1 MKKDSDKN
9 LKAKVLL
16 MKVDKIAM
24 DCGFYKGIGNLKN
37 LSSNY
42 RDSILPILVSFYAT
56 TGTIGISYCKEAFKW
71 FKGCELK
78 KIEDICE
85 LLTPKGMSFG
95 DTNTSSLFLL
105 LPIIAF

>member
-9 LKAKVLL
+9 LKAKALL
-16 MKVDKIAM
+16 MKVDKIAT
-24 DCGFYKGIGNLKN
+24 DCGFYKETGNLKN

-42 RDSILPILVSFYAT
+42 RDPILPILVTFYAT

-78 KIEDICE
+78 KIEDIFKYP
-85 LLTPKGMSFG
+85 L
-95 DTNTSSLFLL
+95 NYV
-105 LPIIAF
+105 

>member
-9 LKAKVLL
+9 IKAKALL
-16 MKVDKIAM
+16 IKVDKIAL
-24 DCGFYKGIGNLKN
+24 DCGFYKETGIQKN

-42 RDSILPILVSFYAT
+42 RDPILPILVSFYAT

-78 KIEDICE
+78 KIEDIFKYP
-85 LLTPKGMSFG
+85 LKYV
-95 DTNTSSLFLL
+95 
-105 LPIIAF
+105 

>member
-9 LKAKVLL
+9 LKAKALL

-24 DCGFYKGIGNLKN
+24 DCGFYKETGNQKN

-42 RDSILPILVSFYAT
+42 RDPILPILVSFYAT

-71 FKGCELK
+71 FKGCKQEMIK
-78 KIEDICE
+78 DIFE
-85 LLTPKGMSFG
+85 NPL
-95 DTNTSSLFLL
+95 NYV
-105 LPIIAF
+105 